1 MNAGLD
7 GPFKS
12 AFESDTTG
20 VVKQELITY
29 RKRNGMLVKEVVTRQ
44 FSADGSDW
52 HDTTSSQ
59 PLVGVVD
66 AT

>member
-29 RKRNGMLVKEVVTRQ
+29 RKRNGMLVKEVTTRQ
-44 FSADGSDW
+44 FSADSKDW
-52 HDTTSSQ
+52 HDSTTSQ
-59 PLVGVVD
+59 PLVEVTN
-66 AT
+66 A